1 MTYVNPVWP
10 HSFPDPFVLKFR
22 GEYWGYCTGFWQ
34 DGRCFGVIRSRDLVH
49 WEALSGALEPLPG
62 GHTCYWAPE
71 VTYDNGRFYLYYS
84 VGNEERM
91 EIRVAM
97 SEHPAGPFVD
107 SGRRLTSEPFA
118 IDAHVFLDDDGS
130 RHLFY
135 ATDFLD
141 RSHIGTGTVRDRML
155 DPFTLAGEPVPVT
168 LPRHDW
174 HVYHPNR
181 PEKGYVRWHT
191 VEGPFVLKRNG
202 LYYQMF
208 SGGNWQNPTYGVS
221 YAVTDSLDRPGEWEQ
236 MPEPILRTIEGRVI
250 GPGHNSVVRGPDN
263 RQLVCVYHRWV
274 DGARVLAID
283 PMGWEGDRL
292 VIDGPSTEPRPNLP
306 QPAFLDF
313 FDKPGGLDL
322 AWDIRG
328 TWSTGAG
335 AARQP
340 LPGASAE
347 ARLDVRRT
355 SFLVEVTAR
364 ALEEGSGYG
373 IALQGFVF
381 LLPPD
386 LDPRVWH
393 LFRVEVEGANALI
406 HVDGLVRW
414 KGALPQIGRSV
425 SLLTDRVSAEFSG
438 FALT

>member
-22 GEYWGYCTGFWQ
+22 GEYWGYCTGFWP

-49 WEALSGALEPLPG
+49 WEPLSGAMEPLPD

-71 VTYDNGRFYLYYS
+71 VTYDSGRFYLYYS

-91 EIRVAM
+91 EIRVAV
-97 SEHPAGPFVD
+97 SEHPAGPFAD

-118 IDAHVFLDDDGS
+118 IDAHVFQDDDGS

-141 RSHIGTGTVRDRML
+141 RSRVGTGTVRDRML

-191 VEGPFVLKRNG
+191 VEGPFVLKHG
-202 LYYQMF
+202 GIYYQMF

-221 YAVTDSLDRPGEWEQ
+221 YAVTDSLEKPGEWEQ
-236 MPEPILRTIEGRVI
+236 MEQPILRTIEGRVI
-250 GPGHNSVVRGPDN
+250 GPGHNSMVRGPDN
-263 RQLVCVYHRWV
+263 RQLVCVYHRWHE
-274 DGARVLAID
+274 GERVLAID
-283 PMGWEGDRL
+283 PMGWEGERL
-292 VIDGPSTEPRPNLP
+292 VIDGPSTEPRPGLP
-306 QPAFLDF
+306 QPAFADF

-328 TWSTGAG
+328 TWSTGG
-335 AARQP
+335 GSARQP
-340 LPGASAE
+340 LAGASGE
-347 ARLDVRRT
+347 ARLDVRR
-355 SFLVEVTAR
+355 SAFLVEVSAR

-381 LLPPD
+381 LIPPE

-393 LFRVEVEGANALI
+393 LIRAEVDGPSAVI
-406 HVDGLVRW
+406 SVDGLVRW
-414 KGALPQIGRSV
+414 RGALPQAGRSV
-425 SLLTDRVSAEFSG
+425 SLLTDRLAAEFSG